1 MAPKCD
7 AERKVASKLL
17 AQLKTGK
24 TLRGKALTAEQ
35 KRDYIDQLE
44 KYAET
49 LTLPASKVS
58 ILNQVRE
65 FRHQSECKEIET
77 AQVQMTAEAQAA
89 SHALA
94 CAIGAAQKAQ
104 TGMKNVVEKSKTQT
118 QRVAE
123 HKASQ
128 QTISDNIDRHADQ
141 AASSSEQLLNEAV
154 EQRLDDARQDV
165 VDGVVKL
172 FYTAEKEQ
180 KRKHEEDMKEV
191 KDDYEKKS

>member
-1 MAPKCD
+1 MTTK
-7 AERKVASKLL
+7 
-17 AQLKTGK
+17 
-24 TLRGKALTAEQ
+24 Q

-104 TGMKNVVEKSKTQT
+104 TGMKNVVENLKTQT

-172 FYTAEKEQ
+172 FYESEKEQ
-180 KRKHEEDMKEV
+180 KRKHEDDMKEL
-191 KDDYEKKS
+191 KDEYEKTS